1 MASVIAKAFPLDC
14 RGKLWFIHT
23 EPLFNMSIP
32 RKPFSWRPMLFAT
45 PLKGGILNTGQT
57 GL

>member
-1 MASVIAKAFPLDC
+1 MASVTAKAFPLDC
-14 RGKLWFIHT
+14 EGKLWFIHT
-23 EPLFNMSIP
+23 EPLFNMSNP